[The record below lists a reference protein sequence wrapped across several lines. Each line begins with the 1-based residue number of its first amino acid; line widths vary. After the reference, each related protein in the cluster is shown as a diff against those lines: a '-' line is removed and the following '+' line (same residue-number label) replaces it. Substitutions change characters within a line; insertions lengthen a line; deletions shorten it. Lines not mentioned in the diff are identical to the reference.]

1 MSESPGQQHMKPEF
15 RCRMAGFSRF
25 PTWDDREVPSLSPQL
40 LVEKALTSVATDGGI
55 CTSGHQRVQ
64 TWHLDGLRWITRH
77 PPGLPGSPPRG
88 AEGWVMGRA
97 T

>member
-1 MSESPGQQHMKPEF
+1 MSESPSQQHMKPEF
-15 RCRMAGFSRF
+15 RCRMAGFSCF

-64 TWHLDGLRWITRH
+64 TLA
-77 PPGLPGSPPRG
+77 PGRPEMDHTPPPRPARLTTQG
-88 AEGWVMGRA
+88 AEGWVMGSA